1 VQTRRFVYFLVPVSS
16 DDVISGQNQNIQL
29 VCVESCVKINIW
41 DVVSADKL
49 KIMSSNEDESRYIYS
64 RIKTA
69 AGL

>member
-49 KIMSSNEDESRYIYS
+49 TIMSSNEDESRYIYS